1 MATSAASQ
9 WRSVALSLALLGAS
23 AIGSAQ
29 ERAFDFALIGDMPYT
44 KVQEQEYQRVL
55 AALNAN
61 DLAFVMHVGDF
72 QMDPRGYNPNPDRS
86 SMPCVD
92 ENHRAIYE
100 SFQSIRHPLIFT
112 PGDNDWSDC
121 WRLQARKV
129 DPLERLASI
138 RAMFF
143 PEGRSLGQKP
153 MAVRQQ
159 SADPAF
165 SKFRENLRWT
175 AGGVL
180 FVTLHT
186 VGDNDN
192 FGRSPEMDAEHLERK
207 AANLAWIRQAF
218 AEARATNGLGIVFL
232 TQANPRFETIWRDS
246 IKRNYFYPAMPP
258 APTASAAPPPPSPA
272 LAFDDYL
279 RALAGELETYGKP
292 VAYLHGDTHTF
303 RIDKPLFSRKTN
315 RVFQNFTRVETFG
328 WQDSHWVRITV
339 DPADPQLFRFRAEVV
354 PGNTVNGE
362 R

>member
-1 MATSAASQ
+1 MTATAASSL
-9 WRSVALSLALLGAS
+9 RSIALSLALLGAS
-23 AIGSAQ
+23 SGVFAQ

-55 AALNAN
+55 SALNAN
-61 DLAFVMHVGDF
+61 DLAFVVHVGDF
-72 QMDPRGYNPNPDRS
+72 QMDPRGYNPNPARS

-92 ENHRAIYE
+92 ENHQAIYD
-100 SFQSIRHPLIFT
+100 SFQTVRHPLIFT

-121 WRLQARKV
+121 WLLQARKV
-129 DPLERLASI
+129 DPLERLARI
-138 RAMFF
+138 RALFF
-143 PEGRSLGQKP
+143 PEGKSLGQRP

-165 SKFRENLRWT
+165 SMFRENLRWT

-192 FGRSPEMDAEHLERK
+192 FGRTPEMDAEYLERK
-207 AANLAWIRQAF
+207 SANLAWIRQAF
-218 AEARATNGLGIVFL
+218 ADARATNSLGLVFL
-232 TQANPRFETIWRDS
+232 TQANPRFETSWRDTV
-246 IKRNYFYPAMPP
+246 KRNYFYQ
-258 APTASAAPPPPSPA
+258 AAPPASPQSSPA

-279 RALAGELETYGKP
+279 RALSGELETYGKP

-303 RIDKPLFSRKTN
+303 RIDKPLYSRKSN

-339 DPADPQLFRFRAEVV
+339 DPADPQLFRFKAEVV

>member
-1 MATSAASQ
+1 MGVFGQ
-9 WRSVALSLALLGAS
+9 D
-23 AIGSAQ
+23 
-29 ERAFDFALIGDMPYT
+29 RAFDFALIGDMPYT
-44 KVQEQEYQRVL
+44 VVQEKEYQRVL
-55 AALNAN
+55 SALNAN
-61 DLAFVMHVGDF
+61 DLAFVVHVGDF
-72 QMDPRGYNPNPDRS
+72 QMDPRGYNPNPALS

-92 ENHRAIYE
+92 ENHQAIFD
-100 SFQSIRHPLIFT
+100 SFQTVRHPLIFT

-121 WRLQARKV
+121 WLLQARKV

-143 PEGRSLGQKP
+143 PEGKSLGQKP

-165 SKFRENLRWT
+165 SKFRENLSWT

-186 VGDNDN
+186 VGHNDN
-192 FGRSPEMDAEHLERK
+192 FGRTPEMDAEHLERK
-207 AANLAWIRQAF
+207 SANLAWIKQAF
-218 AEARATNGLGIVFL
+218 AEARATNSLGLVFL
-232 TQANPRFETIWRDS
+232 TQANPRFETSWRAAVQ
-246 IKRNYFYPAMPP
+246 RNYFYQ
-258 APTASAAPPPPSPA
+258 AAPPTPPTSPPPPQSSPT

-279 RALAGELETYGKP
+279 RALSLELETYGKP

-328 WQDSHWVRITV
+328 WQDSHWVRATV
-339 DPADPQLFRFRAEVV
+339 DPADPQLFRFKAEVV
-354 PGNTVNGE
+354 QGNTVNAE